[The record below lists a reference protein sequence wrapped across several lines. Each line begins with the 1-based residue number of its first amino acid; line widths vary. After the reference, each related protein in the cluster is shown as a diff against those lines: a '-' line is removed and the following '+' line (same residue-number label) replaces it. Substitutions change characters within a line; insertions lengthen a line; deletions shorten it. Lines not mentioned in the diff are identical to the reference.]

1 MRDVRGYGQAN
12 RAFAPTCIPATED
25 SPIRQRPPGL
35 NSMSSFEVPDLDAV
49 VAQARAAGFEVPDPR
64 IGTLPG
70 TRVTTIS
77 ADQMSGLNLQ
87 LLQYV

>member
-1 MRDVRGYGQAN
+1 MFELLG
-12 RAFAPTCIPATED
+12 PATPD

-35 NSMSSFEVPDLDAV
+35 NSMCSFEVPDIDAV
-49 VAQARAAGFEVPDPR
+49 VAQIRAAGVEVPDPR

-70 TRVTTIS
+70 TRVTTVP
-77 ADQMSGLNLQ
+77 AATMSGLNLQ